1 MSNIILGRY
10 IDGDSVIHRMDS
22 RAKLILSLY
31 FIVVVF
37 LCNNWQTYALL
48 GIFTLGCVLLSKIK
62 LSFFIKGVR
71 PLIGL
76 ILITVLLQL
85 FFTSG
90 GTVYWHWGPL
100 KLTSF
105 GIINSVYIFCRIVL
119 IVLMSTLLTVTTTPL
134 EIADGLESLM
144 APLRKIKVPVDEI
157 ALMISIALRFVPT
170 LMDETQKII
179 NAQRAR
185 GVNFGEGNLF
195 KQAKML
201 IPILIPLFVNSI
213 KRAEDLA
220 VAMEARG
227 YQGGP
232 NRSKYRQQYWHLT
245 DTIGIV
251 VFLALTVGLVLLRG

>member
-10 IDGDSVIHRMDS
+10 INGDSLVHRMDA
-22 RAKLILSLY
+22 RAKLVLSLY
-31 FIVVVF
+31 FIVIVF

-48 GIFTLGCVLLSKIK
+48 GVFTITCILCSKIK
-62 LSFFIKGVR
+62 LGYFIKGVR

-90 GTVYWHWGPL
+90 GTVYWHWGPFQ
-100 KLTSF
+100 LTSF
-105 GIINSVYIFCRIVL
+105 GIINSIFIFCRIIL
-119 IVLMSTLLTVTTTPL
+119 IVFMSTLLTVTTTPL
-134 EIADGLESLM
+134 EIADGIESLM

-179 NAQRAR
+179 NAQRSR

-232 NRSKYRQQYWHLT
+232 KRTKYRQQHWHGI
-245 DTIGIV
+245 DTASIV
-251 VFLALTVGLVLLRG
+251 VFLLLTAGLILLRG

>member
-1 MSNIILGRY
+1 MNNIILGRY
-10 IDGDSVIHRMDS
+10 LEGNSVIHRMDA
-22 RAKLILSLY
+22 RAKLILSFY
-31 FIVVVF
+31 FILIVF
-37 LCNNWQTYALL
+37 LCNNWQTYTLL
-48 GIFTLGCVLLSKIK
+48 AVFTFFCVLCSRIDVKY
-62 LSFFIKGVR
+62 FIKGVR

-90 GTVYWHWGPL
+90 GHVYWHWGIFQ
-100 KLTSF
+100 LTSF
-105 GIINSVYIFCRIVL
+105 GIINAVYIFCRILL
-119 IVLMSTLLTVTTTPL
+119 IVFMSTLLTATTTPL
-134 EIADGLESLM
+134 EIADGLEALM
-144 APLRKIKVPVDEI
+144 RPLRKLKVPVDEI

-179 NAQRAR
+179 NAQRSR
-185 GVNFGEGNLF
+185 GVNFGEGNII

-227 YQGGP
+227 YQGGL
-232 NRSKYRQQYWHLT
+232 NRTRYRLQKWHTVDTVAIIIFGGLT
-245 DTIGIV
+245 LLLLG
-251 VFLALTVGLVLLRG
+251 LRG

>member
-1 MSNIILGRY
+1 MNNIILGRY
-10 IDGDSVIHRMDS
+10 IDGHSIIHRMDS
-22 RAKLILSLY
+22 RAKLIMSLY
-31 FIVVVF
+31 FIVIVF

-48 GIFTLGCVLLSKIK
+48 TIFTVGCVLLSQITM
-62 LSFFIKGVR
+62 SYFIKGIK

-76 ILITVLLQL
+76 IFITVLLQL

-90 GTVYWHWGPL
+90 GTVYWHWGPFQ
-100 KLTSF
+100 LTSF
-105 GIINSVYIFCRIVL
+105 GVVNSVYIFCRIVL
-119 IVLMSTLLTVTTTPL
+119 IVFMSTLLTVTTTPL
-134 EIADGLESLM
+134 EISDGLESLM
-144 APLRKIKVPVDEI
+144 GPLRKIKVPVDEI

-185 GVNFGEGNLF
+185 GVNFGEGNLLA
-195 KQAKML
+195 QAKML

-232 NRSKYRQQYWHLT
+232 HRTKYRQQHWHT
-245 DTIGIV
+245 RDTIGLLAFV
-251 VFLALTVGLVLLRG
+251 VLTAGLIWMRG